1 MVDGPSSTII
11 TAETIRAAREAAG
24 PPPNDCGCWGLGSD
38 GKWFLNWG
46 RHDGRCHVPLV
57 ERIEALEA
65 RVAELEQRRDESR
78 G

>member
-1 MVDGPSSTII
+1 MTDGVQFSVSTP
-11 TAETIRAAREAAG
+11 ESRRALREAAG

-46 RHDGRCHVPLV
+46 WHDGRCHVPLY

-65 RVAELEQRRDESR
+65 RVTELERP
-78 G
+78 